1 MFLLKWNATNTYS
14 SLLHPGFSTLMQ
26 AHLPLAACPWTSPSL
41 DTWRRLP
48 MGDCCATT
56 FPEWENWWTWEN
68 CTKNSPSAWKHLC
81 FSAFSLAFMLQ
92 TSLLSLLSLMST
104 FQCCLSWNIF
114 CTIYPIGVKSFSE
127 LSSIPV
133 CHYAVGAI
141 CITSI
146 DLHRIAATLSWR
158 SNTTLAATQR

>member
-1 MFLLKWNATNTYS
+1 MECDQHILITLAPRF
-14 SLLHPGFSTLMQ
+14 LHPHAG
-26 AHLPLAACPWTSPSL
+26 TSPTCSMSL
-41 DTWRRLP
+41 DLPILGYLEKIAHGRLLCYYFSW
-48 MGDCCATT
+48 MGKLVNLG
-56 FPEWENWWTWEN
+56 ELY
-68 CTKNSPSAWKHLC
+68 KNSPSAWKHLC

-104 FQCCLSWNIF
+104 FQCCFSRNIF

-158 SNTTLAATQR
+158 SNTTLAATQC